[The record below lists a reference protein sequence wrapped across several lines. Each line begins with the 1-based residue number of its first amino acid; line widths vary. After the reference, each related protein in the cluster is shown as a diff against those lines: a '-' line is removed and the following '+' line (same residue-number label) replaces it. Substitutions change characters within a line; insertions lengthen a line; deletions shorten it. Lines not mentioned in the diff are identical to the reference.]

1 MEIYD
6 SYAFFVRFYVDRFF
20 LNALNVYATPNI
32 SYLTFASFAVT
43 CTINSESVAA
53 IRQDSNLSLIRMG
66 RRNEDDRDREK
77 AGGCRVPKVS
87 CFCADLEAKVA
98 TF

>member
-6 SYAFFVRFYVDRFF
+6 SDAFFVRFYVDRFF

-43 CTINSESVAA
+43 CTINS
-53 IRQDSNLSLIRMG
+53 
-66 RRNEDDRDREK
+66 
-77 AGGCRVPKVS
+77 
-87 CFCADLEAKVA
+87 
-98 TF
+98 

>member
-6 SYAFFVRFYVDRFF
+6 SDAFFVRFYVDRFF

-66 RRNEDDRDREK
+66 RRNEDDRDREM
-77 AGGCRVPKVS
+77 AGVCRVPKVS